1 MLRMERSLLLNKQWD
16 MSKKYIKPK
25 ITVEAMALPLLLDTS
40 NIHVGGIGTFDAK
53 GFSSG
58 YYDDFCDDEEE

>member
-1 MLRMERSLLLNKQWD
+1 MR
-16 MSKKYIKPK
+16 KKYKKPK

-53 GFSSG
+53 GFSSN
-58 YYDDFCDDEEE
+58 YYDDFYDDEEE

>member
-1 MLRMERSLLLNKQWD
+1 MR
-16 MSKKYIKPK
+16 KKYNKPK
-25 ITVEAMALPLLLDTS
+25 LTIETMNLPLLVDTS